1 MRAYELMVIIDPS
14 LDDQAIG
21 AVVDNGIQQI
31 QNAGGRIAGV
41 DRWGRRRL
49 AYEIN
54 RKTEGYYAVLQ
65 VVGESSA
72 LEGLDRSFHLADEVM
87 RHKIIRLPDDE
98 ARRRGLLGDGQA
110 AGGDEQSE

>member
-1 MRAYELMVIIDPS
+1 MRAYELMMIIDSS

-21 AVVDNGIQQI
+21 AVVDNGIKQI
-31 QNAGGRIAGV
+31 QTAGGRIANV

-65 VVGESSA
+65 VVGEYAA
-72 LEGLDRSFHLADEVM
+72 LEGLDRSLRLADEVI

-98 ARRRGLLGDGQA
+98 ARRRGLFGDGST
-110 AGGDEQSE
+110 GGDEQSE